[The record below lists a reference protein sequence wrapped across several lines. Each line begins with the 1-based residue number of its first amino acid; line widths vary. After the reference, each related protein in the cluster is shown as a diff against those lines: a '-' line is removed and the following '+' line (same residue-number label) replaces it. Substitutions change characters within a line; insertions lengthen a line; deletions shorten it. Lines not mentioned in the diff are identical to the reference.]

1 MVGVE
6 PFLEQVA
13 EWARDRSDVRAAFVV
28 GSQAR
33 TEVPADELSD
43 VDLVL
48 VVDDPAL
55 YTESA
60 SWLETFGTPLLTFLE
75 PTPVGGLVERR
86 VLFEFGLEVDFSL
99 VPAAALKALLADADA
114 LGVFAR
120 GYRILHDEVGLNEH
134 FARAT
139 DVEPT
144 GATASQLSQLS
155 HDFWYHALWSAKK
168 LRRGEIYVAKQACDG
183 YLKSLVVELL
193 AIKARDSGM
202 ETWHQGRFLERWAAR
217 SDVAELGRSFARY
230 DEAAVARAIKAT
242 SDMFARLE
250 REVCDRR
257 GVGPLVDHDEVGRRL
272 EALLEGEPRRR
283 RD

>member
-1 MVGVE
+1 MSVE
-6 PFLEQVA
+6 HFLNQVA
-13 EWARDRSDVRAAFVV
+13 AWARNRSDVRAVFLV

-33 TEVPADELSD
+33 SEAPADELSD

-48 VVDDPAL
+48 VIDDLAA

-75 PTPVGGLVERR
+75 PTPVGGLLERR
-86 VLFEFGLEVDFSL
+86 VLFESGLEVDFSL
-99 VPAAALKALLADADA
+99 VPSAALNTLLADSDA
-114 LGVFAR
+114 LRVLAR
-120 GYRILHDEVGLNEH
+120 GHRILYDEVGLDEH
-134 FARAT
+134 FAT
-139 DVEPT
+139 DVKPT

-155 HDFWYHALWSAKK
+155 HDFWYHALWAAKK

-193 AIKARDSGM
+193 ALKARASGM
-202 ETWHQGRFLERWAAR
+202 DTWHQGRFLERWAAP
-217 SDVAELGRSFARY
+217 SDVTELGGTFARY
-230 DEAAVARAIKAT
+230 DEADVARAIKAT
-242 SDMFARLE
+242 ADMFARLE

-272 EALLEGEPRRR
+272 DELLEREPGRRR
-283 RD
+283 G